1 MIKLYRGP
9 LSTNVERV
17 ALALAHKGLEVES
30 IEIDWDDRSP
40 VEAVSGQSLV
50 PVIQDDGGDGEVVY
64 DSATILRYL
73 EERYPEPPLF
83 PSDPARRAEMDVFID
98 WFNEVWKY
106 SPNRIEEELE
116 KGSPD
121 AAVIERHSAL
131 MVERMGLFE
140 RLLDGRDYIMGYDVT
155 AADFVAFPFLKYALF
170 PKLPEDDEPFHQVL
184 DDLPA
189 SGRRPSPA
197 PGLDRAHRCA
207 AAGLASSGC
216 ARSPRLGYRR
226 WANGRGDR
234 GRPLRWLGAG
244 DDSDE
249 AEVPGGADPDATRV
263 IEDWATALREGDV
276 EAAAEYFELPSVAQ
290 NGTPPLELDS
300 RRDVILFNRALPCGA
315 ELIRAEEDGRFTV
328 ATFELTERPGPG
340 ECGDGVGNEAKTAF
354 VIEDGL
360 ITEWIRAADEPLTE
374 PPAEGPVV

>member
-1 MIKLYRGP
+1 LIKLYRGP

-17 ALALAHKGLEVES
+17 ALALAHKALEVES

-83 PSDPARRAEMDVFID
+83 ASDPARRAEMDVFID

-106 SPNRIEEELE
+106 SPNTIEEELE

-140 RLLDGRDYIMGYDVT
+140 RLLEGRDHLMGSEVS

-170 PKLPEDDEPFHQVL
+170 PKLPEDDEPFHLVL
-184 DDLPA
+184 DEYQPLGD
-189 SGRRPSPA
+189 
-197 PGLDRAHRCA
+197 DH
-207 AAGLASSGC
+207 
-216 ARSPRLGYRR
+216 PRLKA
-226 WANGRGDR
+226 W
-234 GRPLRWLGAG
+234 
-244 DDSDE
+244 
-249 AEVPGGADPDATRV
+249 
-263 IEDWATALREGDV
+263 IERID
-276 EAAAEYFELPSVAQ
+276 
-290 NGTPPLELDS
+290 
-300 RRDVILFNRALPCGA
+300 ALP
-315 ELIRAEEDGRFTV
+315 RA
-328 ATFELTERPGPG
+328 
-340 ECGDGVGNEAKTAF
+340 
-354 VIEDGL
+354 
-360 ITEWIRAADEPLTE
+360 
-374 PPAEGPVV
+374 